1 MTNISNASSGWM
13 ILADGLETSSW
24 TQDFRELPGGNHAR
38 IQVSAYDGV
47 LYGEAQSAE
56 FIVPLK
62 KPEVTIDELPW
73 GTVYNPGD
81 DILLTADADDPQ
93 DGSLPEE
100 NIRWTSNISGELG
113 YGSALIAE
121 NLKAGRHTIT
131 VTATNNAGLSSS
143 DTISVP
149 VGSSSTSAGSGH
161 CIIATAAFGSYLHP
175 YVGML
180 RNFRDAF
187 LLTNKPGQTF
197 VRWYDRASPP
207 LAVLIAQKAYARE
220 AVRVML
226 LPAVGFSALALNIGL
241 FWSVLMVLAFLLL
254 ASIGVRKLIRVSSR
268 RRNFKT

>member
-1 MTNISNASSGWM
+1 M
-13 ILADGLETSSW
+13 SSW
-24 TQDFRELPGGNHAR
+24 MQDFSELPGGNHAKIR
-38 IQVSAYDGV
+38 VSAYDGV

-81 DILLTADADDPQ
+81 DILLTAEVNDPQ

-113 YGSALIAE
+113 YGSELIVE

-131 VTATNNAGLSSS
+131 VTATNSAGLSSS
-143 DTISVP
+143 ATISVQ
-149 VGSSSTSAGSGH
+149 VGSSSGSGY
-161 CIIATAAFGSYLHP
+161 CFIATAAFGSYLHP

-180 RNFRDAF
+180 RDFRDAF
-187 LLTNKPGQTF
+187 LLTNKIGQTF
-197 VRWYDRASPP
+197 VRWYYRASPP
-207 LAVLIAQKAYARE
+207 LAALIAQKAYARG

-254 ASIGVRKLIRVSSR
+254 ASMGVRKLIRVSSR
-268 RRNFKT
+268 RRN